1 VCTMNIEDYRFGRI
15 VINGKSYTSDVIVFP
30 DRVEDGWWRNEG
42 HELCPADL
50 WEVVQ
55 EEPAVLVVGTG
66 ASGLMRVLPK
76 TEEYL
81 EQQGIE
87 LQVERTAQACQT
99 FNRLRRS
106 GEEVVAALHLTC

>member
-1 VCTMNIEDYRFGRI
+1 MNIEDYRFGRI
-15 VINGKSYTSDVIVFP
+15 VIDGKSYTSDVIVFP
-30 DRVEDGWWRNEG
+30 DRVKDGWWRNEG

-55 EEPAVLVVGTG
+55 EKPEVLVVGIG
-66 ASGLMRVLPK
+66 QSGLMRELPK

-81 EQQGIE
+81 EQQDIK
-87 LQVERTAQACQT
+87 LKVERTAEACQT

-106 GEEVVAALHLTC
+106 EEKVVAALHLTC

>member
-1 VCTMNIEDYRFGRI
+1 MNIDDYRFGRI
-15 VINGKSYTSDVIVFP
+15 VIDGKSHTSDVIVFP
-30 DRVEDGWWRNEG
+30 DRVRDGWWREEG

-50 WEVVQ
+50 REVVR
-55 EEPAVLVVGTG
+55 EEPEVLVVGTG

-76 TEEYL
+76 TEQCL

-87 LQVERTAQACQT
+87 LRVERTPQACQT

-106 GEEVVAALHLTC
+106 GENVVAALHLTC

>member
-1 VCTMNIEDYRFGRI
+1 MNIEDYRFGRI
-15 VINGKSYTSDVIVFP
+15 VIDGKSYTCDVIVFP
-30 DRVEDGWWRNEG
+30 NRVGDGWWRNEG

-55 EEPAVLVVGTG
+55 EKPAVLVVGTG
-66 ASGLMRVLPK
+66 HSGLMRVRPD

-87 LQVERTAQACQT
+87 LKVERTAEACKT
-99 FNRLRRS
+99 FNLLSRS
-106 GEEVVAALHLTC
+106 GEKVVAALHLTC

>member
-1 VCTMNIEDYRFGRI
+1 VNIEDYRFGRI
-15 VINGKSYTSDVIVFP
+15 VIDSKPYTSDVIVFP
-30 DRVEDGWWRNEG
+30 DRVKDGWWRNEG

-55 EEPAVLVVGTG
+55 EKPEVLVVGTG
-66 ASGLMRVLPK
+66 HSGLMRVLPK

-87 LQVERTAQACQT
+87 LRVERTAEACQT
-99 FNRLRRS
+99 FNRLCHS
-106 GEEVVAALHLTC
+106 GEKAVAALHLTC